1 VNALPGDPTAVR
13 TVAATVL
20 ETTTAM
26 TEVGSIVGAQRTALS
41 WEGDAADAVERRL
54 TTTLAGADGLGSA
67 AADVAAALLDYADVL
82 DKAQD
87 AARDAAADA
96 ARARRRYE
104 ADRFDLLAYAE
115 HAVARGALLAAGAAA
130 QVAARVAADR
140 IRAAMGAG
148 VPAAD
153 ALADVVHRD
162 RAVPD
167 DVLTRGSFDPEDV
180 QQHAI
185 GSCYVLS
192 TLMGLLRT
200 DAGDDFLRE
209 HVRWDP
215 ARRGYVVT
223 LYDDGKPVEVLV
235 DAVYD
240 EGVEHGP
247 GGNGV
252 GIVSIYEAALGLHL
266 GYTDLD
272 NGGLPEHAME
282 TITGRDADAY
292 STTDS
297 GRNGWARSQDDIRDR
312 LQDGASVTADT
323 GGRPD
328 PTEVQAQVR
337 RNGQVVDVDVTV
349 SGAHAYMV
357 ERIEADGSVWVRNP
371 WGVGNPYDDG
381 EAFRLTA
388 QDFARIFGRVSV
400 SEVPA

>member
-1 VNALPGDPTAVR
+1 
-13 TVAATVL
+13 
-20 ETTTAM
+20 M
-26 TEVGSIVGAQRTALS
+26 
-41 WEGDAADAVERRL
+41 
-54 TTTLAGADGLGSA
+54 
-67 AADVAAALLDYADVL
+67 LDYADVL

-167 DVLTRGSFDPEDV
+167 DALTRGSFDPEDV

-185 GSCYVLS
+185 GSCYLLS

-215 ARRGYVVT
+215 SRRGYVVT
-223 LYDDGKPVEVLV
+223 LYEDGKPVEVFV

-240 EGVEHGP
+240 EGSTTARLGKAWGSSRSTRRRSGCTSGTPTWTTAACRRTRWRRSPAGTRTRTRRPTAAATAGRGRRTRSGTASRTAPRSRRTRVGGP
-247 GGNGV
+247 TRPR
-252 GIVSIYEAALGLHL
+252 SRPRCAA
-266 GYTDLD
+266 
-272 NGGLPEHAME
+272 
-282 TITGRDADAY
+282 TGRSWT
-292 STTDS
+292 ST
-297 GRNGWARSQDDIRDR
+297 
-312 LQDGASVTADT
+312 
-323 GGRPD
+323 
-328 PTEVQAQVR
+328 
-337 RNGQVVDVDVTV
+337 
-349 SGAHAYMV
+349 
-357 ERIEADGSVWVRNP
+357 
-371 WGVGNPYDDG
+371 
-381 EAFRLTA
+381 
-388 QDFARIFGRVSV
+388 
-400 SEVPA
+400 